1 LSNEQKWKTLKERA
15 NSCAY
20 FQLLDIE
27 ALDLAHGYA
36 RVRMTAG
43 EKLLQ
48 FQGMVHGGAVYS
60 MADAAVA
67 IATLTTCGPEEHAVT
82 IEGKINYVAPV
93 PAGGKVT
100 AEARLVHRGRQTA
113 LGDVEVKGD
122 DGRLVA
128 KGLITYMVVRKR
140 EA

>member
-1 LSNEQKWKTLKERA
+1 MREDQNWKAIKEHV

-20 FQLLDIE
+20 YQLLQLE
-27 ALDLAHGYA
+27 VTELAHGYA
-36 RVRMTAG
+36 RFRMPAA
-43 EKLLQ
+43 ENLLQ
-48 FQGMVHGGAVYS
+48 FQGMVHGGAIYS
-60 MADAAVA
+60 LADSAVA
-67 IATLTTCGPEEHAVT
+67 IALLTTCQPEEQVVT

-93 PAGGKVT
+93 RAGGEVT

-140 EA
+140 EI